1 MAGLFGL
8 EPMPRMRA
16 LLNLRA
22 VPSVKIVL
30 GDRIAA
36 SLTSLMPAASIVSRV
51 TAVTLTGTFWRSS
64 GSFCAVT
71 VTVGILKRRVSSSVG
86 VAIAPAGTGVW
97 PDDGRR
103 DEGDGRG
110 GGQASDDGEGPVQHV
125 RDQAY
130 VGGPAHVARR
140 RTMTDQSQHPAP
152 DCPECPD
159 CPDCGEALTFIETVV
174 SSGAFRTQ
182 AVNMPQIPIHYYD
195 CDALRYVLEARHA
208 AAARPGAP
216 DRPRQPGVGTPGTS
230 ARGSGEP
237 RVMNTER
244 MRTTNLTAAVLA
256 AAIGVA
262 APGIA
267 RAQAPAANPAPAAK
281 PAPPADAALA
291 VSSAI
296 EATASAAGAAVVEI
310 FTMSYAPTE
319 GRVAGTTD
327 LVRTQRA
334 TGSGAIVDAS
344 GFIVTN
350 AHVVRGAQR
359 IRVEVPTVPT
369 GGSILGARGRL
380 LDGRIV
386 GLDLETDLAVIKV
399 EATGL
404 PTLTFGDSDDLRAGQ
419 IVVAL
424 GSPLGFNNS
433 VSLGVVSAVARQLEP
448 ESPMV
453 YVQSDAAI
461 SSGSSGGPLV
471 DLRGRIVGINTLVAS
486 REGAAGEGLGFAAP
500 SNIVRAVYEQLRQ
513 HGRVRRGDI
522 GVRPQTLT
530 PVLATGL
537 GLARDH
543 GVVLADVLPGG
554 PAAQA
559 GLRPGDVVVAL
570 DGKPMENGRQLQV
583 GLYRRG
589 VGDVVALDILRE
601 GQPQSVRVTM
611 SGRRDSLT
619 DLSAGADPRDHVV
632 ARLGILGVDLNPTIA
647 RMLPP
652 LRIVAG
658 VLIVS
663 TTPGVL
669 DTRDGEL
676 RAGDVIHVVNRQPV
690 AGMSDLR
697 AALAAVKT
705 GDPVVLHVERGG
717 ELLYVT
723 FVAD

>member
-1 MAGLFGL
+1 
-8 EPMPRMRA
+8 
-16 LLNLRA
+16 
-22 VPSVKIVL
+22 
-30 GDRIAA
+30 
-36 SLTSLMPAASIVSRV
+36 MPAASIVSRV

-64 GSFCAVT
+64 RSFCAVT
-71 VTVGILKRRVSSSVG
+71 VTVGILKRRMSSSVG

-97 PDDGRR
+97 PDDGVGTRVTAAAAARR
-103 DEGDGRG
+103 ATMEK
-110 GGQASDDGEGPVQHV
+110 ALCKHV

-130 VGGPAHVARR
+130 VGGPPHVARR
-140 RTMTDQSQHPAP
+140 RTMTDQSQQPAP
-152 DCPECPD
+152 DCPEC
-159 CPDCGEALTFIETVV
+159 GQTLTYIETVV

-195 CDALRYVLEARHA
+195 CDACGTCWKLGTRLL
-208 AAARPGAP
+208 P
-216 DRPRQPGVGTPGTS
+216 DPVRRNRPRQSGVVHLSVCRRTS
-230 ARGSGEP
+230 APRRRGARGSGES
-237 RVMNTER
+237 RDMNTEADADDD
-244 MRTTNLTAAVLA
+244 LTAAVLA
-256 AAIGVA
+256 MAIAGVA
-262 APGIA
+262 PRIA
-267 RAQAPAANPAPAAK
+267 RAQAPAANPASAVK

-296 EATASAAGAAVVEI
+296 EATASAAGPAVVQI
-310 FTMSYAPTE
+310 FAMSYAPTE
-319 GRVAGTTD
+319 GRVAGTSD

-334 TGSGAIVDAS
+334 SGSGAVVDGS
-344 GFIVTN
+344 GYIVTN

-369 GGSILGARGRL
+369 GGSILAARGRV

-386 GLDLETDLAVIKV
+386 GIDLETDLAVIKV

-404 PTLTFGDSDDLRAGQ
+404 PTLPFGDSDDLRAGQ
-419 IVVAL
+419 LVVAL
-424 GSPLGFNNS
+424 GSPLGFYNS

-461 SSGSSGGPLV
+461 SSGSSGGPLL

-500 SNIVRAVYEQLRQ
+500 SNIVRAVYEQIRQ

-632 ARLGILGVDLNPTIA
+632 ARLGILGVDLNPTVA
-647 RMLPP
+647 RMLAP

-658 VLIVS
+658 MLIVS

-690 AGMSDLR
+690 AGMNDLR

>member
-1 MAGLFGL
+1 
-8 EPMPRMRA
+8 
-16 LLNLRA
+16 
-22 VPSVKIVL
+22 
-30 GDRIAA
+30 
-36 SLTSLMPAASIVSRV
+36 
-51 TAVTLTGTFWRSS
+51 
-64 GSFCAVT
+64 
-71 VTVGILKRRVSSSVG
+71 
-86 VAIAPAGTGVW
+86 
-97 PDDGRR
+97 
-103 DEGDGRG
+103 
-110 GGQASDDGEGPVQHV
+110 
-125 RDQAY
+125 
-130 VGGPAHVARR
+130 
-140 RTMTDQSQHPAP
+140 
-152 DCPECPD
+152 
-159 CPDCGEALTFIETVV
+159 
-174 SSGAFRTQ
+174 
-182 AVNMPQIPIHYYD
+182 
-195 CDALRYVLEARHA
+195 
-208 AAARPGAP
+208 
-216 DRPRQPGVGTPGTS
+216 
-230 ARGSGEP
+230 
-237 RVMNTER
+237 MNTEG
-244 MRTTNLTAAVLA
+244 MRTTNLTAAVLVM
-256 AAIGVA
+256 AIAGAV
-262 APGIA
+262 PGIA
-267 RAQAPAANPAPAAK
+267 RAQAPAANPASAVK

-296 EATASAAGAAVVEI
+296 EATASTAGAAVVEI

-344 GFIVTN
+344 GYIVTN

-399 EATGL
+399 ETTGL

-424 GSPLGFNNS
+424 GSPLGFYNS

-570 DGKPMENGRQLQV
+570 DGKPMENGRQL
-583 GLYRRG
+583 
-589 VGDVVALDILRE
+589 
-601 GQPQSVRVTM
+601 
-611 SGRRDSLT
+611 
-619 DLSAGADPRDHVV
+619 
-632 ARLGILGVDLNPTIA
+632 
-647 RMLPP
+647 
-652 LRIVAG
+652 
-658 VLIVS
+658 
-663 TTPGVL
+663 
-669 DTRDGEL
+669 
-676 RAGDVIHVVNRQPV
+676 
-690 AGMSDLR
+690 
-697 AALAAVKT
+697 
-705 GDPVVLHVERGG
+705 
-717 ELLYVT
+717 
-723 FVAD
+723 

>member
-1 MAGLFGL
+1 MKQD
-8 EPMPRMRA
+8 RMQVRVVA
-16 LLNLRA
+16 LL
-22 VPSVKIVL
+22 
-30 GDRIAA
+30 
-36 SLTSLMPAASIVSRV
+36 
-51 TAVTLTGTFWRSS
+51 
-64 GSFCAVT
+64 
-71 VTVGILKRRVSSSVG
+71 
-86 VAIAPAGTGVW
+86 
-97 PDDGRR
+97 
-103 DEGDGRG
+103 
-110 GGQASDDGEGPVQHV
+110 
-125 RDQAY
+125 
-130 VGGPAHVARR
+130 
-140 RTMTDQSQHPAP
+140 
-152 DCPECPD
+152 
-159 CPDCGEALTFIETVV
+159 
-174 SSGAFRTQ
+174 
-182 AVNMPQIPIHYYD
+182 
-195 CDALRYVLEARHA
+195 
-208 AAARPGAP
+208 
-216 DRPRQPGVGTPGTS
+216 
-230 ARGSGEP
+230 
-237 RVMNTER
+237 
-244 MRTTNLTAAVLA
+244 
-256 AAIGVA
+256 AAIGVGA
-262 APGIA
+262 MAPA
-267 RAQAPAANPAPAAK
+267 RAGAQGPGRSAALPAVL

-296 EATASAAGAAVVEI
+296 EATASTAGAAVVEI

-334 TGSGAIVDAS
+334 SGSGAIVDAA
-344 GFIVTN
+344 GYIVTN

-359 IRVEVPTVPT
+359 IRVEVPSVPT
-369 GGSILGARGRL
+369 GGSILGARGRV
-380 LDGRIV
+380 LDARIV
-386 GLDLETDLAVIKV
+386 GIDLETDLAVVKV

-404 PTLTFGDSDDLRAGQ
+404 PTLAFGDSDDLRAGQ
-419 IVVAL
+419 MVVAL
-424 GSPLGFNNS
+424 GSPLGFYNS

-500 SNIVRAVYEQLRQ
+500 SNIVRGVYEQIRQ

-537 GLARDH
+537 GLSRDF

-589 VGDVVALDILRE
+589 IGDVVALDILRD
-601 GQPQSVRVTM
+601 GQPQSIRVTM

-632 ARLGILGVDLNPTIA
+632 ARLGILGVDLNATVA
-647 RMLPP
+647 RVLPP

-676 RAGDVIHVVNRQPV
+676 RTGDVIHVVNRQPV
-690 AGMSDLR
+690 AGLSDLR
-697 AALAAVKT
+697 AALAGVKT
-705 GDPVVLHVERGG
+705 GDPVVLHVERDG

-723 FVAD
+723 FVAE

>member
-1 MAGLFGL
+1 
-8 EPMPRMRA
+8 
-16 LLNLRA
+16 
-22 VPSVKIVL
+22 
-30 GDRIAA
+30 
-36 SLTSLMPAASIVSRV
+36 
-51 TAVTLTGTFWRSS
+51 
-64 GSFCAVT
+64 
-71 VTVGILKRRVSSSVG
+71 
-86 VAIAPAGTGVW
+86 
-97 PDDGRR
+97 
-103 DEGDGRG
+103 
-110 GGQASDDGEGPVQHV
+110 
-125 RDQAY
+125 
-130 VGGPAHVARR
+130 
-140 RTMTDQSQHPAP
+140 
-152 DCPECPD
+152 
-159 CPDCGEALTFIETVV
+159 
-174 SSGAFRTQ
+174 
-182 AVNMPQIPIHYYD
+182 
-195 CDALRYVLEARHA
+195 
-208 AAARPGAP
+208 
-216 DRPRQPGVGTPGTS
+216 
-230 ARGSGEP
+230 
-237 RVMNTER
+237 MNTER

-256 AAIGVA
+256 VA
-262 APGIA
+262 LGGLAPGMA
-267 RAQAPAANPAPAAK
+267 GAQAPAGTPAPAAR

-344 GFIVTN
+344 GYIVTN

-369 GGSILGARGRL
+369 GGSILAARGRL

-404 PTLTFGDSDDLRAGQ
+404 PTLAFGDSDDLRAGQ

-486 REGAAGEGLGFAAP
+486 REGAAGDGLGFAAP

-537 GLARDH
+537 GVARDH

-647 RMLPP
+647 RVLPP
-652 LRIVAG
+652 VRIVAG